1 MMNRLKPRI
10 LGISILFII
19 IIILTCGAIFKFKF
33 IKFKLDNKLK
43 ETTQIY
49 LSEFTEH
56 NIVNLKTRLSGQFDM
71 LESIAKFIGNSN
83 NISDEEVI
91 DNLGSDV
98 KKRLK
103 PQGIRSIL
111 QCKILEGNKFR
122 GFVGFDECSYNR
134 MWTNDEVN
142 TLTFI
147 SKTLSMFLLK
157 MRIQNKP
164 CKKCPMRDLK
174 DGDDTCKSFMRNRKF
189 DVKANITTT
198 TLKWFDGKDACLIFG
213 SEVSS
218 IESEENV

>member
-83 NISDEEVI
+83 NISDEKVI

-111 QCKILEGNKFR
+111 QCDFR
-122 GFVGFDECSYNR
+122 R
-134 MWTNDEVN
+134 
-142 TLTFI
+142 
-147 SKTLSMFLLK
+147 
-157 MRIQNKP
+157 
-164 CKKCPMRDLK
+164 
-174 DGDDTCKSFMRNRKF
+174 
-189 DVKANITTT
+189 
-198 TLKWFDGKDACLIFG
+198 
-213 SEVSS
+213 
-218 IESEENV
+218 